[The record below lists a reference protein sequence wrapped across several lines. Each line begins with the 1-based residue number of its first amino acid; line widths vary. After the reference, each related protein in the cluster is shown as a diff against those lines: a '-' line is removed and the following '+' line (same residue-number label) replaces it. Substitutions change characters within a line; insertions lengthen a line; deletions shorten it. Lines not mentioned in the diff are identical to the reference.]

1 MSSTTETE
9 NQLELVK
16 NPINVASAN
25 QKARKYVVE
34 KPTDHIYRMRE
45 TRMEL
50 ILKRTNLIGPI
61 INGSKVIPSKEP
73 ELNNSKSRDL
83 DAIMEIIM
91 HLSDRQVDHVQS
103 LGSTRAMWNHL
114 QQLHQPF
121 DGMTKI
127 FSY

>member
-1 MSSTTETE
+1 
-9 NQLELVK
+9 
-16 NPINVASAN
+16 
-25 QKARKYVVE
+25 
-34 KPTDHIYRMRE
+34 
-45 TRMEL
+45 MEL